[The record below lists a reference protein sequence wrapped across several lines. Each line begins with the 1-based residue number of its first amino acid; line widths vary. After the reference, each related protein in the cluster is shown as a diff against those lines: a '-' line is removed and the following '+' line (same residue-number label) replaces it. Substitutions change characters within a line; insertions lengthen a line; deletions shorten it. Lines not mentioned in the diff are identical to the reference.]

1 MIDVGDRIPE
11 STVATD
17 GGGTMALS
25 DLAGGKA
32 VIYFYPKDDTPGCTT
47 EAQGF
52 RDAIGDFAA
61 TGVTVVGVSK
71 DGVAKHDKFKAKHDL
86 PFTLISDTDG
96 TLCEAFGTWV
106 EKSMYGRKYFGIDRA
121 TFLVDADGVVRRAWR
136 KVKVKG
142 HVAEVLDAARDL

>member
-1 MIDVGDRIPE
+1 MIDVGDRVPDKA
-11 STVATD
+11 VATD

-52 RDAIGDFAA
+52 RDVIGDFTAA
-61 TGVTVVGVSK
+61 GVTVVGVSK
-71 DGVAKHDKFKAKHDL
+71 DGVAKHDRFKAKHDL
-86 PFTLISDTDG
+86 PFTLISDGDG

-106 EKSMYGRKYFGIDRA
+106 QKSMYGRTYFGIDRA
-121 TFLVDADGVVRRAWR
+121 TFLVDAEGVVRRVWR

-142 HVAEVLDAARDL
+142 HVDEVLEAARDL

>member
-1 MIDVGDRIPE
+1 MIGVGDRIPDA
-11 STVATD
+11 TVATD

-32 VIYFYPKDDTPGCTT
+32 VFYFYPKDDTPGCTT

-52 RDAIGDFAA
+52 RDAISDFVAA
-61 TGVTVVGVSK
+61 GVTVVGVSK
-71 DGVAKHDKFKAKHDL
+71 DSVAKHDKFKAKHGL
-86 PFTLISDTDG
+86 PFTLISDADG
-96 TLCEAFGTWV
+96 TLCEAYGTWV

-121 TFLVDADGVVRRAWR
+121 TFLVDADGVIRRAWR

-142 HVAEVLDAARDL
+142 HVAEVLEAARDL